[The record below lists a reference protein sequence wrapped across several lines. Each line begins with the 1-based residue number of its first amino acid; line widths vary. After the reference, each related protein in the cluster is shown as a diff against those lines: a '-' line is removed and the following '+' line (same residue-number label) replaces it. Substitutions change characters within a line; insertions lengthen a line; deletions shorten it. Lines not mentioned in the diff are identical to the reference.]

1 MKSILSTK
9 KITSSQKNLILGA
22 GLSVVEYDAI
32 QIEYVDFELPDT
44 LENLI
49 FTSKNAVNAFLNKM
63 SKELKESSGFKSLHS
78 LNAKKLEVQD
88 YKCFCVGPKTEAL
101 LLENGFKVINA
112 ADNAKE
118 LGDFIVDAY
127 KKERFIFFCGES
139 RRAELP
145 QIFKEY
151 NVDFEEIEVYKTRLN
166 TKIFRQHFDAT
177 LFFSPSGVQS
187 FMNQNTLE
195 NTLAVCIGETTA
207 TEAKKHTTN
216 YTTANATTIES
227 VIARAVKAL
236 S

>member
-9 KITSSQKNLILGA
+9 KLTPSQKNLILGA
-22 GLSVVEYDAI
+22 GFSVVEYDAI
-32 QIEYVDFELPDT
+32 QIEYVNFELPGN

-63 SKELKESSGFKSLHS
+63 VKEPNESADIKGLLSLKAEQLG
-78 LNAKKLEVQD
+78 VQD
-88 YKCFCVGPKTEAL
+88 YKCFCVGPKTEAI
-101 LLENGFKVINA
+101 LLENDLNVINA
-112 ADNAKE
+112 ADNAQD
-118 LGDFIVDAY
+118 LANFIVNTY
-127 KKERFIFFCGES
+127 KNERFIFFCGES

-145 QIFKEY
+145 QIFKEN

-166 TKIFRQHFDAT
+166 TKSFKQHFDAT

-187 FMNQNTLE
+187 FITQNTLE

-236 S
+236 N